1 MGCLATVLGAVEEG
15 NTANRGGCIQHVS
28 GCVSTAR
35 LSHHTLSSNESH
47 LLSWKM
53 STVFLGMQKNMH
65 SFAHGHSLI
74 PQHDRLHICWL
85 CVFNTV
91 LHLFHHPGTCSF
103 SCIRFCICMQI
114 SYFPTSTLGS
124 DTVIVLQFGLKEKK
138 CEKTTCLL
146 PGVGFIFSITHSNLL
161 AA

>member
-1 MGCLATVLGAVEEG
+1 
-15 NTANRGGCIQHVS
+15 
-28 GCVSTAR
+28 
-35 LSHHTLSSNESH
+35 
-47 LLSWKM
+47 
-53 STVFLGMQKNMH
+53 MH
-65 SFAHGHSLI
+65 SFAHGHGLI
-74 PQHDRLHICWL
+74 PQHGRLHICWL

-103 SCIRFCICMQI
+103 SCIRFCICMQV

-124 DTVIVLQFGLKEKK
+124 DTVIVLQFGLKENK

-161 AA
+161 AAQPNPKPKLQTRTNYVKLPHPKQPPGMSCISNKTCLMTQKSKSLQFLYVRVDRSLFKI